1 MDIFDIHQQIIGEYE
16 SFVESFIDIK
26 DDTISKKVDQELSEG
41 KLWPEPL
48 IQFNPSYKSG
58 ESVDKLCRDEV
69 LHPELN
75 TIFEGYD
82 LYEHQVEAL
91 ELGTRDKD
99 FIVTSGTGSGKSLTY
114 LGTIFDYVLKN
125 PDEDGVKAIIVYPMN
140 ALINSQYNEIK
151 KFENKYESSPKEF
164 PIQYAKYTGQE
175 GDTIREQ
182 IIEEKPDIILTNYM
196 MMELIM
202 TRLREKTLRES
213 FTKTLKYLVFDELHT
228 YRGRQGSDV
237 AMQIRRIR
245 SSCKNNLV
253 CIGTSATMATG
264 NTLLEQREEVADV
277 GRMIFG
283 KDFQEDQIIDEA
295 FELGFEKLK
304 PATKKEKLIHALRDD
319 INISDGVEKLRTNA
333 LGAWLELDIGL
344 QEKEGQY
351 VRQKPQTLTEI
362 SEKLSDLTGISQ
374 EQCASKIR
382 DILKWGE
389 RINVENEKKDIRKKW
404 LPYKLHQFISQT
416 GSVHVKL
423 KSPSERDIE
432 EDIKLDAGYF
442 TVEEGESVPLY
453 PVVFSRVSGHE
464 FICVKRNEV
473 EQTLEQRDFNEQTSE
488 EDEEQDLSSG
498 YIVFDHDEPI
508 WKHDDIVY
516 LPDSWKKKNGE
527 IRKKFKEKVP
537 REIWVDVH
545 GNYSLTAQEGYTKA
559 WFIISE
565 LPFDPT
571 AGAFYH
577 GSTSEYTKLTKLGSE
592 ARSTAT
598 SVISQE
604 TIKALKEADYD
615 KEASKLLSFTDVR
628 QDASLQAGHFND
640 FTKTIRLRSAI
651 HKALEQA
658 DTNTLSHSNISQE
671 VFKTLDLREEE
682 YAVDPIDPDAFHVV
696 NRNEDALKKKLLYDL
711 LYDLK
716 YGWKVTLPNLEQ
728 CGLLKI
734 DYTHLDELSKQD
746 AWKDIPGFSEM
757 LPEQRR
763 EILYQVLD
771 YFRKKYAIAHDTLR
785 PDRIEEN
792 ERKIRNALNDEWGFD
807 KNERIERP
815 NWMRF
820 SPFDRRPKQIPT
832 ESIGYL
838 SRLGRYLKDLPEL
851 EDHIT
856 SKESYRELLGTLLDK
871 LRGTYFS
878 VKEVPDKG
886 SGETKKIYQLLA
898 DSIIWKLGDGESLVE
913 DPVNNRS
920 YKDNEG
926 QINTYFRD
934 LYKNQQDYDLF
945 FNGSEHTGQINN
957 EQRQTREGEFKE
969 GNINALFCSP
979 TMELGIDIA
988 DLNVVHMRNVPPNPA
1003 NYSQRSGRAGR
1014 SGQAALAFTYCANY
1028 SSHDRHYF
1036 KNSKDMVAGEV
1047 LPPRM
1052 DMQNEE
1058 LITSHLNAICLSI
1071 IGLNKLNDSL
1081 ANVLDLGDEENLPIR
1096 QEVKIAF
1103 SDRLK
1108 AKNKL
1113 EIKHLFEQVITD
1125 VKIDL
1130 DWYSEE
1136 WLDNKIND
1144 VFVRFDKALDR
1155 WRSLYKD
1162 AVSQRR
1168 SAQNVLDNHTYKA
1181 DSKEKKMAG
1190 INETQ
1195 ARRQIDLLKNDMR
1208 KGGSLSEFYPYRY
1221 LASEGFL
1228 PGYNFTRLPIR
1239 AYMPSDDISMEG
1251 DYLSRPRNIAL
1262 REFGPGNII
1271 YHNGSTYSVNRMNV
1285 NDLSNQLT
1293 RAKVAKKSGYILDGE
1308 EFENEL
1314 CPFTKEQLDDDS
1326 SREIINNL
1334 THMGEIQ
1341 TRPRKRISCN
1351 EEERRSRGYEIDTYF
1366 KVDGSMDR
1374 VKNIELKGQESNL
1387 MTMRYIPAAQLY
1399 FINRRWKTSTEKGF
1413 LLNLT
1418 TGEWTRGNKADEE
1431 IEESVDE
1438 FATVQLFVK
1447 DTADAI
1453 YLHPTSSLG
1462 LEYEGVVTLQYAL
1475 KNAVEQV
1482 FRVEPNEIRVELMGD
1497 KEAPNILVY
1506 EASEGSLGVLKSLAD
1521 NPKKFR
1527 KVVEKAY
1534 EICHFTKPRE
1544 KEKELPQ
1551 ASYDDLLSYYN
1562 QYHHKIL
1569 DRHKIKGSLELL
1581 QAAKP
1586 EPKNRGSNRSYRQQL
1601 EYLRER
1607 IDESSKLEEEFLDY
1621 LADNGLKLPDKA
1633 QYNAEELYVNADFF
1647 YEPNVVIFVDGNVHD
1662 KPGVQEEDEKKR
1674 KALRK
1679 KGYQVLVYRYDQG
1692 IDSFVD
1698 SRPDIFRDVQI

>member
-26 DDTISKKVDQELSEG
+26 DEKIRQKVDQELSEG

-48 IQFNPSYKSG
+48 IQFNPSYKKG
-58 ESVDKLCRDEV
+58 ESVENLCKKGV
-69 LHPELN
+69 LHPEVN
-75 TIFEGYD
+75 NIFKGYD
-82 LYEHQVEAL
+82 LYDHQVKAL
-91 ELGTRDKD
+91 EFGTKGED

-114 LGTIFDYVLKN
+114 LGTIFDYVLCN

-140 ALINSQYNEIK
+140 ALINSQYNEI
-151 KFENKYESSPKEF
+151 EKYESNYVESGKEF
-164 PIQYAKYTGQE
+164 PIQFAQYTGQE
-175 GDTIREQ
+175 GDTERER
-182 IIEEKPDIILTNYM
+182 IIEEQPDIILTNYM

-202 TRLREKTLRES
+202 TRLREKNLRES
-213 FTKTLKYLVFDELHT
+213 FKQSLKFLVFDELHT

-245 SSCKNNLV
+245 SACRNDLV

-264 NTLLEQREEVADV
+264 STLLEQREAVADV
-277 GRMIFG
+277 GKTIFG
-283 KDFQEDQIIDEA
+283 KKFTEGQVIDEA
-295 FELGFEKLK
+295 FELGFEELN
-304 PATKKEKLIHALRDD
+304 PKEKKQKLIQALDEKID
-319 INISDGVEKLRTNA
+319 INDRAENLKKNA
-333 LGAWLELDIGL
+333 LGAWLERDIGL

-351 VRQKPQTLTEI
+351 VRQKPRTLNEI
-362 SEKLSDLTGISQ
+362 SEKLSELT
-374 EQCASKIR
+374 EVEVEWCAKKIR
-382 DILKWGE
+382 QLLKWAE
-389 RINVENEKKDIRKKW
+389 QINVKNEDKGIRKKW

-423 KSPSERDIE
+423 ISPAERDID

-464 FICVKRNEV
+464 FICVKKNEADL
-473 EQTLEQRDFNEQTSE
+473 TLEQRDFNEQTSE

-498 YIVFDHDEPI
+498 YIVFDHDELV
-508 WKHDDIVY
+508 WRYDDITY
-516 LPDSWKKKNGE
+516 LPDSWKTKKGE
-527 IRKKFKEKVP
+527 IRKKYKEKVP
-537 REIWVDVH
+537 HEIWVDRQ
-545 GNYSLTAQEGYTKA
+545 GNYSLTEEEGYVKA
-559 WFIISE
+559 WFIKSP

-598 SVISQE
+598 SVISQA
-604 TIKALKEADYD
+604 TVKALKEANYD

-640 FTKTIRLRSAI
+640 FTKTVRLRAAI
-651 HKALEQA
+651 YKALNQA
-658 DTNTLSHSNISQE
+658 DDNSLDHSVIAQS

-682 YAVDPIDPDAFHVV
+682 YAQNPLAPDAMHVV
-696 NRNEDALKKKLLYDL
+696 NHNEEALKKKLLYDL

-716 YGWKVTLPNLEQ
+716 YGWRVTLPNLEQ
-728 CGLLKI
+728 CGLLKL
-734 DYTHLDELSKQD
+734 DYAYLDEISKKEG
-746 AWKDIPGFSEM
+746 WNDIPGFSDM
-757 LPEQRR
+757 MPEQRR
-763 EILYQVLD
+763 EILYQILD
-771 YFRKKYAIAHDTLR
+771 YFRKKYAIAHESLK
-785 PDRIEEN
+785 PDRVEEN
-792 ERKIRNALNDEWGFD
+792 EKKISDALNEEWGFD

-820 SPFDRRPKQIPT
+820 SPFDRKPKKIPT

-838 SRLGRYLKDLPEL
+838 SKLGRYLKELPEL
-851 EDHIT
+851 EEHIT
-856 SKESYRELLGTLLDK
+856 GKESYRELLGNVLYK
-871 LRGTYFS
+871 LSGTYF
-878 VKEVPDKG
+878 KIEEVPDRG

-898 DSIIWKLGDGESLVE
+898 NAIIWKQGDGETLIG

-920 YKDNEG
+920 YKNTEAK
-926 QINTYFRD
+926 INTYFRD
-934 LYKNQQDYDLF
+934 LYKNQLDYELF

-957 EQRQTREGEFKE
+957 EQRQNREEEFKK
-969 GNINALFCSP
+969 GDINALFCSP

-1003 NYSQRSGRAGR
+1003 NYAQRSGRAGR

-1052 DMQNEE
+1052 DMHNEE
-1058 LITSHLNAICLSI
+1058 LIMSHLNAICLSE
-1071 IGLNKLNDSL
+1071 IGLRDLNDSL
-1081 ANVLDLGDEENLPIR
+1081 ANVLDLGNEDNLPIKE
-1096 QEVKIAF
+1096 EVKLKFDF
-1103 SDRLK
+1103 SDRK
-1108 AKNKL
+1108 KL
-1113 EIKHLFEQVITD
+1113 EIKKLFNRVISD
-1125 VKIDL
+1125 IKSDL
-1130 DWYSEE
+1130 PWYSEE
-1136 WLDNKIND
+1136 WLDSKIND
-1144 VFVRFDKALDR
+1144 VFSRFSEALER

-1162 AVSQRR
+1162 AISQRR
-1168 SAQNVLDNHTYKA
+1168 TAQNILDNPTYQA
-1181 DSKEKKMAG
+1181 GSSEKKLAG
-1190 INETQ
+1190 INEDQ
-1195 ARRQIDLLKNDMR
+1195 ARRQIALLKNEYR
-1208 KGGSLSEFYPYRY
+1208 GGGNLSEFYPYRY

-1239 AYMPSDDISMEG
+1239 AYMPSHEISMEG

-1271 YHNGSTYSVNRMNV
+1271 YHNGSTYSVTRMNV
-1285 NDLSNQLT
+1285 NDASQELT
-1293 RAKVAKKSGYILDGE
+1293 RAKVAKKSGYILDGKD
-1308 EFENEL
+1308 FENEL
-1314 CPFTKEQLDDDS
+1314 CPFTKEQLDDDN

-1334 THMGEIQ
+1334 THMGEVQ

-1351 EEERRSRGYEIDTYF
+1351 EEERQSRGYEIDTYF

-1374 VKNIELKGQESNL
+1374 VRNIELKGREGNL

-1399 FINRRWKTSTEKGF
+1399 FINRRWRTSTEKGF

-1418 TGEWTRGNKADEE
+1418 TGEWEKGNIADKEK
-1431 IEESVDE
+1431 EESVDE
-1438 FATVQLFVK
+1438 FANVQLYVK

-1462 LEYEGVVTLQYAL
+1462 LEYEGVITLQYAL
-1475 KNAVEQV
+1475 KNAIEQV

-1497 KEAPNILVY
+1497 KEAPNILVF
-1506 EASEGSLGVLKSLAD
+1506 EASEGSLGVLKTLSD
-1521 NPKKFR
+1521 QPRKFR
-1527 KVVEKAY
+1527 EVVEKAY
-1534 EICHFTKPRE
+1534 EICHFTKPKE
-1544 KEKELPQ
+1544 DEKELPQ

-1562 QYHHKIL
+1562 QYHHKLL
-1569 DRHKIKGSLELL
+1569 DRHKIKGALELL
-1581 QAAKP
+1581 KAA
-1586 EPKNRGSNRSYRQQL
+1586 EPDPKKKGTNRNYSEQL
-1601 EYLRER
+1601 DYLRER
-1607 IDESSKLEEEFLDY
+1607 IDPNSGLEEKFLNY
-1621 LADNGLKLPDKA
+1621 LADSGLALPDKA
-1633 QYNAEELYVNADFF
+1633 QYSIDELYVNADFF

-1662 KPGVQEEDEKKR
+1662 KPGVQTEDEKKR

-1679 KGYQVLVYRYDQG
+1679 KGYQVLVYRYDQ
-1692 IDSFVD
+1692 DFNSFVE
-1698 SRPDIFRDVQI
+1698 SRPDIFKEVQI